1 MLIYLLYIREPMAG
15 IEYSI
20 AIIGFLILS
29 IVVGTL
35 TSRLVK
41 KSSKR
46 YMIAGKSLP
55 LFFVGTML
63 AAQSIDGNSSL
74 GNASLVYS
82 YGFWAG
88 AAIPIGLSI
97 CLFLTAAFY
106 GKKLNKMSML
116 TLPDFY
122 YRRFGKGPEVISS
135 ALLIVSFTILV
146 AGNFAA
152 TGFIL
157 QAVLGIDFVWAVL
170 IGATIVLIYTFA
182 GGLFSSAYTDIF
194 QIYLAI
200 IAFWAAFLFFYGG
213 YATLD
218 GVSVPF
224 GQILNNAP
232 PGYLDLSGLTDPAA
246 GAYVNWAGIAALGFG
261 DIVALDFM
269 ERVFAAKDPKTAQR
283 GAVMGGGLTLLTVV
297 PTSMLGIVALTFLP
311 GISNA
316 FLSYPE
322 LALNHMPFA
331 VGAALLMGVLGA
343 SMSTANGGLL
353 AISSVI
359 SRNLIQRDILRGWMK
374 KPGLEDKKLL
384 MTTRIFTIPM
394 MIAAFLL
401 AYQIPQP
408 GIYLIVAF
416 DIVFAGALAPLT
428 LGLFWKKANM
438 PAAIASLI
446 AGTTLRL
453 ILYFLMSD
461 PTYTLWQI
469 DGIPTYAGLD
479 TMIPPPISFA
489 IFIGVALATQKKYPG
504 EQRHGVVD
512 YVPPEEDV
520 IRGED
525 LKGFVAPTGGKF
537 A

>member
-1 MLIYLLYIREPMAG
+1 MAG

-20 AIIGFLILS
+20 AIIGFLVLS

-41 KSSKR
+41 KSSRR
-46 YMIAGKSLP
+46 YMVAGKSLP

-82 YGFWAG
+82 FGFWAG

-122 YRRFGKGPEVISS
+122 YRRFGKGPEAISS
-135 ALLIVSFTILV
+135 VLLMISFTILV

-157 QAVLGIDFVWAVL
+157 QAVLGIDFFWAVL
-170 IGATIVLIYTFA
+170 IGAAVVLVYTFA

-213 YATLD
+213 YA
-218 GVSVPF
+218 GVDF
-224 GQILNNAP
+224 ATIIGAAP
-232 PGYLDLSGLTDPAA
+232 PGYVDMSGLTDPAA
-246 GAYVNWAGIAALGFG
+246 GAYVNWAAIAALGFG

-269 ERVFAAKDPKTAQR
+269 ERVFAARDPKTAQR
-283 GAVMGGGLTLLTVV
+283 GAAMGGGLTLLTVI
-297 PTSMLGIVALTFLP
+297 PTSMLGIVALFFLP
-311 GISNA
+311 NIA
-316 FLSYPE
+316 DPFLSYPE

-331 VGAALLMGVLGA
+331 IGAALLMGVLGA

-359 SRNLIQRDILRGWMK
+359 SRNLIQRDILRGLQK
-374 KPGLEDKKLL
+374 KPGMEDKKLL

-394 MIAAFLL
+394 MVAAFIL
-401 AYQIPQP
+401 AYMLPQP

-438 PAAIASLI
+438 PAAVTSLM
-446 AGTTLRL
+446 AGTILRL
-453 ILYFLMSD
+453 VLFF
-461 PTYTLWQI
+461 T
-469 DGIPTYAGLD
+469 IPADLVGLD

-512 YVPPEEDV
+512 YVPPEEDIV
-520 IRGED
+520 RGED
-525 LKGFVAPTGGKF
+525 LKGYVPPVGGKL

>member
-1 MLIYLLYIREPMAG
+1 MAG

-20 AIIGFLILS
+20 AIIGFLVLS

-46 YMIAGKSLP
+46 YMVAGKSLP

-82 YGFWAG
+82 FGFWAG

-122 YRRFGKGPEVISS
+122 YRRFGKGPEAISS
-135 ALLIVSFTILV
+135 VLLMISFTILV

-157 QAVLGIDFVWAVL
+157 QAVLGIDFFWAVL
-170 IGATIVLIYTFA
+170 IGAAVVLVYTFA

-213 YATLD
+213 YA
-218 GVSVPF
+218 GVDF
-224 GQILNNAP
+224 ATIIGAAP
-232 PGYLDLSGLTDPAA
+232 PGYLDMSGLTDPAA
-246 GAYVNWAGIAALGFG
+246 GAYVNWAAIAALGLG

-269 ERVFAAKDPKTAQR
+269 ERVFAARDPKTAQR
-283 GAVMGGGLTLLTVV
+283 GAAMGGGLTLLTVI
-297 PTSMLGIVALTFLP
+297 PTSMLGIVALFFLP
-311 GISNA
+311 NIA
-316 FLSYPE
+316 DPFLSYPE

-331 VGAALLMGVLGA
+331 IGAALLMGVLGA

-359 SRNLIQRDILRGWMK
+359 SRNLIQRDILRGLQK
-374 KPGLEDKKLL
+374 KPGMEDKKLL

-394 MIAAFLL
+394 MVAAFIL
-401 AYQIPQP
+401 AYMLPQP

-428 LGLFWKKANM
+428 LGLYWKKANM
-438 PAAIASLI
+438 PAAVASLT
-446 AGTTLRL
+446 AGTILRL
-453 ILYFLMSD
+453 VLFF
-461 PTYTLWQI
+461 T
-469 DGIPTYAGLD
+469 IPADLVGLD
-479 TMIPPPISFA
+479 TLIPPPISFA

-512 YVPPEEDV
+512 YVPPEEDIV
-520 IRGED
+520 RGED
-525 LKGFVAPTGGKF
+525 LKGYVPPIGGKL